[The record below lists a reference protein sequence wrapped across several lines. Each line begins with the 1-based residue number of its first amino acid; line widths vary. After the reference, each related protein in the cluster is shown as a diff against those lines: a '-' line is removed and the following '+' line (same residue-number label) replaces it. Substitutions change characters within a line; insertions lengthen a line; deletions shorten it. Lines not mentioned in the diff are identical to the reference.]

1 MPGELKEINKLKIDN
16 LTLKKASLV
25 LRAINHKLRQQILR
39 LLDDKQKM
47 TVTEIFVYF
56 RLEQS
61 VISQHLTILRRAGF
75 VTTERQGKF
84 IYYFVNYDRVNQMHK
99 ELRDLLSY

>member
-84 IYYFVNYDRVNQMHK
+84 IYYYVNYDRIDQMNK

>member
-84 IYYFVNYDRVNQMHK
+84 IYYYVNYDRIDQMNK
-99 ELRDLLSY
+99 ELRDLLSF